1 MVEITITFLA
11 LLALV
16 ALAIAVVIL
25 PRTRRRSTA
34 DDSLLSRWARELAAA
49 IAVVATLGSLFMS
62 EIAGFIPCLL
72 CWVQRGIMY
81 PLAVALVLN
90 RRLRIPSLWLSIW
103 ASVGAVISVYHYA
116 EEHIPALA
124 RSSFCGPEI
133 PCSLIWFERF
143 GFVTL
148 PFMAF
153 CGFAAVAAL
162 MLLDHRQAKEDAL
175 VLGRRES

>member
-16 ALAIAVVIL
+16 ALAVAVIVL
-25 PRTRRRSTA
+25 PQARRLGVA
-34 DDSLLSRWARELAAA
+34 DDSLLSRYARELAAA

-72 CWVQRGIMY
+72 CWVQRGFMY
-81 PLAVALVLN
+81 PLAIVLLLN
-90 RRLRIPSLWLSIW
+90 RRLRVPSLWLSIW
-103 ASVGAVISVYHYA
+103 ASVGAVISAYHYA

-133 PCSLIWFERF
+133 PCSLVWFERF

-148 PFMAF
+148 PFMAL
-153 CGFAAVAAL
+153 CGFAAVASL
-162 MLLDHRQAKEDAL
+162 MLLDHRRATADA
-175 VLGRRES
+175 VGSARRES